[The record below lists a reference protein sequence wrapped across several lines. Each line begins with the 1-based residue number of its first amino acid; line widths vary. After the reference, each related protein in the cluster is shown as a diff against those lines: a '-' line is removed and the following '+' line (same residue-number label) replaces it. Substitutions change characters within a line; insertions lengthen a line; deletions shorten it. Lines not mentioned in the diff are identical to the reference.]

1 MKQSVKSPNSQLS
14 LPLLSATTT
23 VIPDHQQDLTRAL
36 VELLMSAADEGIE
49 SQEKGGG
56 DESEAHR

>member
-1 MKQSVKSPNSQLS
+1 MKQSVKSPNSQFN
-14 LPLLSATTT
+14 LPLLSAPAT
-23 VIPDHQQDLTRAL
+23 VIPDHQRDLTLAL

-49 SQEKGGG
+49 PQGKGGG